1 MKRRIPIHRC
11 PGCGGPAERDCVDN
25 FGKPYKGCS
34 GACRIVLPDVATQTG
49 SQITPRPRDEEE

>member
-49 SQITPRPRDEEE
+49 SGGGA